1 MPLGGLS
8 QIALQIAGSA
18 VTAWVA
24 APRVHCGELKCPV
37 RDPVNEALI
46 EVLREQLARCGPTN
60 LTGPG
65 TVKCHCDTSVANY
78 LTFWLAVALVICSV
92 ALGVLLGVALERR
105 RSSELPLPSG
115 GAPAKAE
122 PAASQPV
129 PSTPSTLRALR
140 LK

>member
-37 RDPVNEALI
+37 QEPVSEALV
-46 EVLREQLARCGPTN
+46 EVLREQLARCGPAN
-60 LTGPG
+60 LTRVDA
-65 TVKCHCDTSVANY
+65 VKCHCDTSVANY
-78 LTFWLAVALVICSV
+78 LTFWLAVALVFCSV
-92 ALGVLLGVALERR
+92 ALGVLIGVALERR
-105 RSSELPLPSG
+105 RSSESPLPSRD
-115 GAPAKAE
+115 APAKVE
-122 PAASQPV
+122 PAGSQSA